1 MSFRMLFA
9 LGLVT
14 LALAACSSPAPTA
27 GEAKTFANACDKENE
42 GKRVALEGY
51 LRFPT
56 SFTGNDSVVLRL
68 FETPDFRGKPIGVQI
83 DFGTK
88 PNQVEPVAKQF
99 SDRDLTV
106 HLANEQVAVYG
117 AKVKV
122 SGKVYYPLVDQEFDC
137 ALENP
142 LVEATK

>member
-1 MSFRMLFA
+1 MSFRLLFA
-9 LGLVT
+9 LGLIT

-27 GEAKTFANACDKENE
+27 GEAKTFGNACDKENE

-56 SFTGNDSVVLRL
+56 TFTGNDSVVLRL
-68 FETPDFRGKPIGVQI
+68 YETPDFRGKPIGVQI
-83 DFGTK
+83 DFGTQ

-99 SDRDLTV
+99 SDRDLMV
-106 HLANEQVAVYG
+106 HLADEQVAVYG

-142 LVEATK
+142 LVEAIK